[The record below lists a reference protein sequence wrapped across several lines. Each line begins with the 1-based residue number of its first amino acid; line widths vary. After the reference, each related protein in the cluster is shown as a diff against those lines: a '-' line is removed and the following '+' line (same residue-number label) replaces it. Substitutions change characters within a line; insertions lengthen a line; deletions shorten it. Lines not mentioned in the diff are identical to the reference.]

1 MKEPSPAA
9 HVGGIFEHLLPFV
22 AVTVELWRVLMEKL
36 MDDLETQGEADRRL
50 LAARPH
56 RFDTRPG
63 RDALQ
68 CALRERT
75 ADLKEA
81 RDRAEGLPKGWFS
94 WTRTAR
100 ERKAAIDEATA
111 ALAEW
116 QGRGTISFIQAEAA
130 KMERARLR
138 QDKKIRDFDAR
149 PDVVQA
155 VRRLDDLPG
164 VLRMA
169 EGLAELEPDKELH
182 AVLAPVVAQ
191 DGTLLRVNAPAG
203 LALLRRRVAIA
214 AAVSG
219 AVGKS
224 GGPKD
229 TMQPEPDQSDPEP
242 ADVVAAVWEQAA
254 GMGLDD
260 LASLGM

>member
-9 HVGGIFEHLLPFV
+9 HIDGIFEHLIPFV
-22 AVTVELWRVLMEKL
+22 AVTVELWRVLMERL
-36 MDDLETQGEADRRL
+36 IQDFEQMGAEDRQL
-50 LAARPH
+50 LAGRPH

-68 CALRERT
+68 LALHERT
-75 ADLKEA
+75 ADLKET
-81 RDRAEGLPKGWFS
+81 RSLAEAMPKGWFAWS
-94 WTRTAR
+94 RSSKRRA
-100 ERKAAIDEATA
+100 AAIEEATA

-116 QGRGTISFIQAEAA
+116 QGAGTISFIQAEAA
-130 KMERARLR
+130 KMERARHR
-138 QDKKIRDFDAR
+138 QDRKIRDFDAR
-149 PDVVQA
+149 PEVIQA

-164 VLRMA
+164 VLRMV

-182 AVLAPVVAQ
+182 AVLAPVVGQ
-191 DGTLLRVNAPAG
+191 DGGLLRINAVAG

-219 AVGKS
+219 AGGKT

-229 TMQPEPDQSDPEP
+229 TMQPDPEP
-242 ADVVAAVWEQAA
+242 AAVVAASWEQAA
-254 GMGLDD
+254 ATGLDD
-260 LASLGM
+260 LAMMGM